1 MIDDTIDKHI
11 EAVVEEVVE
20 DIGIETC
27 QTNKRR
33 IKHRVVLL
41 VHLIIVF
48 GSFIKC
54 CNNVK
59 KCRSCRK

>member
-1 MIDDTIDKHI
+1 MIDETIDKHI

-33 IKHRVVLL
+33 IKPRVILI
-41 VHLIIVF
+41 VHVIIVF
-48 GSFIKC
+48 GAL
-54 CNNVK
+54 
-59 KCRSCRK
+59 